1 MLKEKL
7 TLFVKNLY
15 TNSGVKLLQLV
26 LSNMAGVE
34 INYIKLGEIS
44 VYYDKLVTTQQIIEN
59 KINELEFFIIRD
71 ETFIIIEKVKIACI
85 ELIYMANNVDSLIK
99 KSNYLS
105 EKLGLPY
112 VKISKLFNDTQPY
125 TLENYIILLKIES
138 VKNMIRTNDY
148 SLSEISYMMNYSSVF
163 YLSNQFKKITGYTV
177 SDFKKNKD
185 LTIKPLEEI

>member
-44 VYYDKLVTTQQIIEN
+44 VYYDKLATTQQIIEN

-71 ETFIIIEKVKIACI
+71 ETFIVIEKVKIACI

-105 EKLGLPY
+105 EKLGLSY
-112 VKISKLFNDTQPY
+112 VKISKIFNETQPY

-185 LTIKPLEEI
+185 LPIKPLEEI

>member
-185 LTIKPLEEI
+185 LTIKPLEDI

>member
-71 ETFIIIEKVKIACI
+71 ETVIIMEKVKIACI

-185 LTIKPLEEI
+185 LTIKPLEDI

>member
-163 YLSNQFKKITGYTV
+163 YQSNQFKKITGYTV

-185 LTIKPLEEI
+185 LTIKPLEDI